1 MKTSLKITPFII
13 IVLAFSFCNTKN
25 NTENVVRNGES
36 LANTVLTLPDSLT
49 LYKSEFSEVPR
60 TVAINSTSV
69 VVFINVS
76 CVTCIDELDYW
87 LENSAKLQEKNI
99 PMIFILR
106 ASDDFYFFKFLIENE
121 NKELPEGSF
130 YLDIKDE
137 FRVLNEKLL
146 THEVNTFL
154 IDQGLKVIKS
164 GNPIK
169 SSSFAKDLFEWE
181 F

>member
-25 NTENVVRNGES
+25 NTENVVRNGKS

-49 LYKSEFSEVPR
+49 LYNSEFSEAPR
-60 TVAINSTSV
+60 SVAINSTSV

-76 CVTCIDELDYW
+76 CVTCIGDIDYW
-87 LENSAKLQEKNI
+87 LENSVKLQEKNI

-106 ASDDFYFFKFLIENE
+106 ASDDFYFFKFLVENE
-121 NKELPEGSF
+121 KKELPEGSF
-130 YLDIKDE
+130 YFDINDE
-137 FRVLNEKLL
+137 FRVFNEKLL

-154 IDQGLKVIKS
+154 IDQGLVIIKS
-164 GNPIK
+164 GNPVK
-169 SSSFAKDLFEWE
+169 NTSFAKEL
-181 F
+181 